1 MTVAEHWLR
10 FGIDGWRLDVPDEI
24 REPGFWEEFR
34 TRCRAIR
41 PDAYLVGEIWRVAP
55 EWLAGDRFDAL
66 MDYPLAEAILGF
78 AGGAHLDLGVI
89 GAHRE
94 YGANVRA
101 DRRAGLRGAAG
112 RAADRLRPRRRRRP
126 AQPPRLARHAAAAV
140 DPRRGPRRGPPRDAP
155 AADAA
160 RRPVPLLRGR
170 GGPDR
175 RQRPGLPRRVPLG
188 RVALG
193 RRVPRLRPRA
203 RAPAPVGAGAADR
216 GDDRR
221 RGRRRGGRHRAAARR
236 DAARRRGQR
245 RRRAGPARAPSRRGG
260 GRRAARARSRR
271 ARRPGPMRW
280 SVEPEGASAITLGPR
295 SGSVLR
301 LA

>member
-24 REPGFWEEFR
+24 HEPGFWEEFR

-55 EWLAGDRFDAL
+55 EWLAGDRFDAV

-94 YGANVRA
+94 YGANVHAIDGPAFAARLGELLTAYDPDVVAVQFNLLGSHDTPRVRSILGGDRDGVRLATLLQLTLPGAPCLYYGDEVGLTGGNDPDCRGAFPWDESRWDVECRA
-101 DRRAGLRGAAG
+101 FVRELVHLRRSEPALRAGATTVVAADGGAVAIERRLGETRLVVAVNAADDPARLELHLDGVGDGARLDRIAPGAAT
-112 RAADRLRPRRRRRP
+112 AAD
-126 AQPPRLARHAAAAV
+126 
-140 DPRRGPRRGPPRDAP
+140 G
-155 AADAA
+155 
-160 RRPVPLLRGR
+160 
-170 GGPDR
+170 
-175 RQRPGLPRRVPLG
+175 
-188 RVALG
+188 
-193 RRVPRLRPRA
+193 
-203 RAPAPVGAGAADR
+203 
-216 GDDRR
+216 
-221 RGRRRGGRHRAAARR
+221 
-236 DAARRRGQR
+236 
-245 RRRAGPARAPSRRGG
+245 
-260 GRRAARARSRR
+260 
-271 ARRPGPMRW
+271 W
-280 SVEPEGASAITLGPR
+280 SVEPEGASAIALGPR